1 MTHPDPCRYA
11 RRVPDEARADARE
24 PLRVDAERNR
34 ERILA
39 AARKLIVEHGLDI
52 SHDDIAR
59 TANVG
64 VGTVYRRFP
73 TQQELFDELFYDEL
87 DLMVGTALAA
97 SEVEDPWEGI
107 RQFLEQ
113 IFEQQVASRGL
124 RELLIGH
131 RGGTELSRRA
141 QEQIRPVVARLVDRA
156 HASGQLRVGVGASD
170 LAMIPVMV
178 NPLMAA
184 SRDVD
189 PDLWRRWLAVLL
201 DGIAGGPERDQLPGR
216 APSPEQVEEIIKGQ
230 SRSRPR
236 R

>member
-170 LAMIPVMV
+170 LAMIIFTAGRSIEGRGEVPKAEGTRVSIETDKE
-178 NPLMAA
+178 LAK
-184 SRDVD
+184 
-189 PDLWRRWLAVLL
+189 WRNIAIGAVALATGALLFTWLTKKHA
-201 DGIAGGPERDQLPGR
+201 
-216 APSPEQVEEIIKGQ
+216 
-230 SRSRPR
+230 
-236 R
+236 

>member
-1 MTHPDPCRYA
+1 
-11 RRVPDEARADARE
+11 
-24 PLRVDAERNR
+24 
-34 ERILA
+34 
-39 AARKLIVEHGLDI
+39 
-52 SHDDIAR
+52 
-59 TANVG
+59 
-64 VGTVYRRFP
+64 
-73 TQQELFDELFYDEL
+73 
-87 DLMVGTALAA
+87 MVGTALAA

-141 QEQIRPVVARLVDRA
+141 QEQIRPVVAQLVDRA
-156 HASGQLRVGVGASD
+156 HASGQLRVGTGAPD

-201 DGIAGGPERDQLPGR
+201 DGIAGGSERDQLPGR
-216 APSPEQVEEIIKGQ
+216 TPSPEQVEEIIKGPI
-230 SRSRPR
+230 RSRPR